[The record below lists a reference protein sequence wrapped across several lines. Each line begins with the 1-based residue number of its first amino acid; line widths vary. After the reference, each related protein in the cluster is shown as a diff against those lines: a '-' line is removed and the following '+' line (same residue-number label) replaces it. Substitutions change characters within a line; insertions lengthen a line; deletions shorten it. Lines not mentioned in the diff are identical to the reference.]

1 MSSILK
7 RFSKKKEKKEKKK
20 RKNVILK
27 EERDRRA
34 KLNFTKDS
42 FKKVQDDAYEL
53 RRQFEGQAFS
63 DHKTFLSVFNTENLS
78 ERQINSFLEYA
89 QEKPGQYS
97 NDRAVHWLYCDST
110 EKAALAS
117 ELRKE
122 TRKRLEKSRSL
133 SMLREEMR
141 QGIQSV
147 LAARK
152 RSLGAKNVLVERL
165 GFSDASEDVID
176 LATRSFEDTKK
187 KRLDVEELLD
197 FVLDNISDLLYYRW
211 DPSSSSKKKWPCIV
225 SVIRTFE

>member
-7 RFSKKKEKKEKKK
+7 RFSKKKEKKKTKTKKE
-20 RKNVILK
+20 KNVVLK

-53 RRQFEGQAFS
+53 RERFEGEPFS

-78 ERQINSFLEYA
+78 QRQIDSFREYA
-89 QEKPGQYS
+89 QDKPGQYS
-97 NDRAVHWLYCDST
+97 NDRAIHWLYCDSA

-165 GFSDASEDVID
+165 ELDKEADGIIMHHSKTTPTTTFSIPFPQSHLPPHHSHLPLSH
-176 LATRSFEDTKK
+176 LAQQKVFE
-187 KRLDVEELLD
+187 
-197 FVLDNISDLLYYRW
+197 S
-211 DPSSSSKKKWPCIV
+211 
-225 SVIRTFE
+225 

>member
-122 TRKRLEKSRSL
+122 TRKRLEKSRRL
-133 SMLREEMR
+133 SILREEMR

-152 RSLGAKNVLVERL
+152 RSLSVKSVLVERL
-165 GFSDASEDVID
+165 GFSGRIECETHTHIS
-176 LATRSFEDTKK
+176 RSSNTPFLHLSLHTHETI
-187 KRLDVEELLD
+187 
-197 FVLDNISDLLYYRW
+197 FQ
-211 DPSSSSKKKWPCIV
+211 
-225 SVIRTFE
+225 T